1 MSTIEEQTSAY
12 EESHG
17 RIDALARQL
26 NAEQRATLV
35 PCCPLWTVNDL
46 VGHLTGLLE
55 DRRDGNMPSGS
66 FGEWTAAQVSRQR
79 DLSTAQLLEKWQELA
94 ALDVAGP
101 PSLAA
106 LSFDIV
112 THEHDI
118 YQALGMAGDR
128 STLSVSVGAE
138 RARERMSSMLRE
150 GSAPGVLARTE
161 DGAHLSEGGETPIG
175 LETSRYAV
183 LRLATGRMSRAQAN
197 SLGWDSDPSPVLDA
211 LFADGFF
218 VLQPYDVAEVDG
230 F

>member
-161 DGAHLSEGGETPIG
+161 DGAHLSEGAETPIG